1 MSRPAHES
9 AWHEST
15 AASRIVPLCV
25 AALLLAAV
33 SVVIGFRAAG
43 ADGPT
48 PVPQALAFLPWLLV
62 PGAAGLG
69 LGALARWRGG
79 MVWAAVA
86 LALTVWFVR
95 PYGPGTTGAHGPVVA
110 RLDVL
115 TSNVEFGNATD
126 ALIRAVRS
134 EGPDVVFVQE
144 CDLACADAFA
154 ARVPAASYPYRDVV
168 RLDGSHGSAI
178 LSRFPLRPA
187 GRIDGTMAMPG
198 AVAVVA
204 GRDVRLQLAHPM
216 PPVPGGVPLWRRE
229 LGRIRDLAAAV
240 RDRPAVVAGDFNA
253 SQDHAAFRAV
263 LDAGGLHD
271 SARLAGSSRT
281 YSWPADRATP
291 LRAQI
296 DHVLVSEEFSVHSA
310 RFLRL
315 AATDHRA
322 LLVGLELHDGP

>member
-1 MSRPAHES
+1 MSPPGHEPA
-9 AWHEST
+9 AVLRR
-15 AASRIVPLCV
+15 APLWA
-25 AALLLAAV
+25 AALLLTGV

-43 ADGPT
+43 ADGTT

-62 PGAAGLG
+62 PGAAALG
-69 LGALARWRGG
+69 LAALARWRGG
-79 MVWAAVA
+79 LVWASVA

-95 PYGPGTTGAHGPVVA
+95 PYGPGSTGAHGPVVA

-115 TSNVEFGNATD
+115 TSNVEFGDATD
-126 ALIRAVRS
+126 ALIGAVRR

-144 CDLACADAFA
+144 CDFACADALA

-168 RLDGSHGSAI
+168 RLDGSLGSAI

-187 GRIDGTMAMPG
+187 GRVDGAMAMPG
-198 AVAVVA
+198 AVTEVA

-216 PPVPGGVPLWRRE
+216 PPVPGKVAAWRRE

-240 RDRPAVVAGDFNA
+240 RARPAIVAGDFNA

-281 YSWPADRATP
+281 YSWPADRPTP

-296 DHVLVSEEFSVHSA
+296 DHVLVSGEFSVRSA

-322 LLVGLELHDGP
+322 LLVALELHDGG

>member
-1 MSRPAHES
+1 MRGAS
-9 AWHEST
+9 APRN
-15 AASRIVPLCV
+15 ASLCA
-25 AALLLAAV
+25 AALLLAGV
-33 SVVIGFRAAG
+33 SLVIGFRAAG
-43 ADGPT
+43 SDGTT

-69 LGALARWRGG
+69 LAALARWRGG
-79 MVWAAVA
+79 LVWAAVV
-86 LALTVWFVR
+86 LAVTVWFVR
-95 PYGPGTTGAHGPVVA
+95 PYGPGTTGARGPVVA

-126 ALIRAVRS
+126 ALIATVHRER
-134 EGPDVVFVQE
+134 PDVVFVQE
-144 CDLACADAFA
+144 CDPACADKLA
-154 ARVPAASYPYRDVV
+154 AHVPAASYPYRDVV

-198 AVAVVA
+198 PVAVVA

-216 PPVPGGVPLWRRE
+216 PPVPGGVALWRRE
-229 LGRIRDLAAAV
+229 LGRIRDLAASV
-240 RDRPAVVAGDFNA
+240 RARPAVVAGDFNA

-263 LDAGGLHD
+263 LDAGDLHD

-281 YSWPADRATP
+281 YSWPADRASP
-291 LRAQI
+291 LRTQI
-296 DHVLVSEEFSVHSA
+296 DHVLVSEEFSVRSA

>member
-1 MSRPAHES
+1 MSPPGHEPS
-9 AWHEST
+9 AVLRST
-15 AASRIVPLCV
+15 PLWA
-25 AALLLAAV
+25 AALLLTGV
-33 SVVIGFRAAG
+33 SVLIGFRAAG
-43 ADGPT
+43 ADGTT

-62 PGAAGLG
+62 PGAAALG
-69 LGALARWRGG
+69 LAALARWRGG
-79 MVWAAVA
+79 LVWASVA

-95 PYGPGTTGAHGPVVA
+95 PYGPGSTGAHGPVVA

-126 ALIRAVRS
+126 ALIGAVRR

-144 CDLACADAFA
+144 CDFACADALA

-168 RLDGSHGSAI
+168 RLDGSLGSAI

-187 GRIDGTMAMPG
+187 GRVDGAMAMPG
-198 AVAVVA
+198 AVTEVA
-204 GRDVRLQLAHPM
+204 GREVRLQLAHPM
-216 PPVPGGVPLWRRE
+216 PPVPGKVAAWRRE

-240 RDRPAVVAGDFNA
+240 RARPAIVAGDFNA

-281 YSWPADRATP
+281 YSWPADRPTP

-296 DHVLVSEEFSVHSA
+296 DHVLVSGEFSVRSA

-322 LLVGLELHDGP
+322 LLVALELHDGG

>member
-1 MSRPAHES
+1 MTE
-9 AWHEST
+9 
-15 AASRIVPLCV
+15 PLRRLALCGAV
-25 AALLLAAV
+25 LLLAGV
-33 SVVIGFRAAG
+33 SLVIGFRAAG
-43 ADGPT
+43 ADGTT

-69 LGALARWRGG
+69 LAALARWRGG
-79 MVWAAVA
+79 LVWAAVA

-95 PYGPGTTGAHGPVVA
+95 PYGPGTTGSHGPVVA

-115 TSNVEFGNATD
+115 TSNVEFGDATD
-126 ALIRAVRS
+126 ALIATVRR
-134 EGPDVVFVQE
+134 ERPDVVFVQE
-144 CDLACADAFA
+144 CDFACADALA

-168 RLDGSHGSAI
+168 RLDGSLGSAI

-187 GRIDGTMAMPG
+187 GRIEGAMAMPG
-198 AVAVVA
+198 SVAVVA

-216 PPVPGGVPLWRRE
+216 PPVPGGVSVWRRE
-229 LGRIRDLAAAV
+229 LGRIRDFAAAV
-240 RDRPAVVAGDFNA
+240 RAEPAVVAGDFNA

-271 SARLAGSSRT
+271 SARLAGSSRA
-281 YSWPADRATP
+281 YSWPADRTTP

-296 DHVLVSEEFSVHSA
+296 DHVLVSDEFSVRSA

-322 LLVGLELHDGP
+322 LLVALELHEGG

>member
-1 MSRPAHES
+1 MRN
-9 AWHEST
+9 
-15 AASRIVPLCV
+15 ASLCG

-33 SVVIGFRAAG
+33 SLVTGFRAAG

-48 PVPQALAFLPWLLV
+48 PVPQALAFLPWLLL

-69 LGALARWRGG
+69 LAALARWRGG
-79 MVWAAVA
+79 LVWAAVA

-95 PYGPGTTGAHGPVVA
+95 PYGPGSTGAHGPVVA

-115 TSNVEFGNATD
+115 TSNVEFGDATD
-126 ALIRAVRS
+126 ALIATVRR

-144 CDLACADAFA
+144 CDFACADALA

-168 RLDGSHGSAI
+168 RLDGSLGSAI

-187 GRIDGTMAMPG
+187 GRVEGAMAMPG

-216 PPVPGGVPLWRRE
+216 PPVPGGVSVWRRE
-229 LGRIRDLAAAV
+229 LGRIRDLAATV
-240 RDRPAVVAGDFNA
+240 RARPAVVAGDFNA

-263 LDAGGLHD
+263 LDAGVLHD

-281 YSWPADRATP
+281 YSWPADRTTP
-291 LRAQI
+291 LRTQI
-296 DHVLVSEEFSVHSA
+296 DHVLVSEEFSVRSA

-315 AATDHRA
+315 AGTDHRA
-322 LLVGLELHDGP
+322 LLVALELHEGG

>member
-1 MSRPAHES
+1 M
-9 AWHEST
+9 T
-15 AASRIVPLCV
+15 QPLRRSVLCCAV
-25 AALLLAAV
+25 LLLAPV
-33 SVVIGFRAAG
+33 SLVIGFRAAG

-69 LGALARWRGG
+69 LAALARWRGG
-79 MVWAAVA
+79 LGWAVVV

-95 PYGPGTTGAHGPVVA
+95 PYGPGATGAHGPVLA

-115 TSNVEFGNATD
+115 TSNVEFGEATD
-126 ALIRAVRS
+126 ALITAVRR
-134 EGPDVVFVQE
+134 ERPDVVFVQE
-144 CDLACADAFA
+144 CDLGCADALD
-154 ARVPAASYPYRDVV
+154 ARVPATSYPYREVV
-168 RLDGSHGSAI
+168 RLDGSLGSAI

-187 GRIDGTMAMPG
+187 GRVAGEMAMPG

-204 GRDVRLQLAHPM
+204 GREVRLQLAHPM
-216 PPVPGGVPLWRRE
+216 PPVPGGVALWRRE
-229 LGRIRDLAAAV
+229 LGRIRDLAASV
-240 RDRPAVVAGDFNA
+240 RAAPAVVAGDFNA

-271 SARLAGSSRT
+271 SARLAGASRT
-281 YSWPADRATP
+281 YSWPADRTTP
-291 LRAQI
+291 LRTQI
-296 DHVLVSEEFSVHSA
+296 DHVLVSDAFSVRSA

-322 LLVGLELHDGP
+322 LLVALELHGGG